1 MTVST
6 LALAQTLTDQ
16 LSSQETNIAQLQ
28 QQLATGKVLNQP
40 SDNPAAVTQVLA
52 LSGQASQLTSWQS
65 SADTASS
72 WLGTANQTANSAL
85 DSMQSAQ
92 SLLLQSLNQGAQDP
106 TTYQA
111 LGDQLQG
118 VINNLLSL
126 SNTQYEGRPIFA
138 GTSASPQ
145 AYDTSGNY
153 LGNGDVPTVVIG
165 PGSGA
170 GQTVGLS
177 VPGTTIFGVGAV
189 QRVRHPDRCR
199 HGAELGS
206 ADVGQPQRGPE
217 RVEREHL
224 DGAASECRAGGFL
237 AASGEHVV
245 GSHDPD
251 RQRAG
256 RPGQSRGREYCDGH
270 DATRFGDDQL
280 PGGPVGG
287 VAGHPRDPGEVRR
300 TVRLHR

>member
-6 LALAQTLTDQ
+6 LALAQTLTGQ
-16 LSSQETNIAQLQ
+16 LSSQETSIAQLQ

-52 LSGQASQLTSWQS
+52 LSGQASQLTSWQTN
-65 SADTASS
+65 ADTASS
-72 WLGTANQTANSAL
+72 WLGTANQTANSVL

-106 TTYQA
+106 TTYEA

-118 VINNLLSL
+118 VMDNLLSL

-145 AYDTSGNY
+145 AYDPSGNY

-177 VPGTTIFGVGAV
+177 VPGTTMFGVGAANVFATLSAAVTALSSGTPTSANLSAALTALNANISTAQQASAVLGDSSQEVASASSSLTTQIASV
-189 QRVRHPDRCR
+189 QSDQ
-199 HGAELGS
+199 
-206 ADVGQPQRGPE
+206 ADLQDVNIATVTTQ
-217 RVEREHL
+217 L
-224 DGAASECRAGGFL
+224 DSEMTNYQAALWAASQAIPETLVKF
-237 AASGEHVV
+237 
-245 GSHDPD
+245 
-251 RQRAG
+251 
-256 RPGQSRGREYCDGH
+256 
-270 DATRFGDDQL
+270 
-280 PGGPVGG
+280 
-287 VAGHPRDPGEVRR
+287 VAP
-300 TVRLHR
+300 

>member
-65 SADTASS
+65 NADTASS
-72 WLGTANQTANSAL
+72 WLGTANETANSVL
-85 DSMQSAQ
+85 ESMQSAQ

-106 TTYQA
+106 STYQA
-111 LGDQLQG
+111 LGAQLQG
-118 VINNLLSL
+118 VVSNLLSL

-177 VPGTTIFGVGAV
+177 VPGTTIFGVGAANVFSTLSAAVTALNSGAPTAANLSAALTALNTNISTAQQASAVLGDSSQQVAGTSSALTTQVASV
-189 QRVRHPDRCR
+189 QSDQ
-199 HGAELGS
+199 ANLE
-206 ADVGQPQRGPE
+206 DVNIATVTTQ
-217 RVEREHL
+217 L
-224 DGAASECRAGGFL
+224 DSEMTNYQAALWAASQAIPETLVKF
-237 AASGEHVV
+237 
-245 GSHDPD
+245 
-251 RQRAG
+251 
-256 RPGQSRGREYCDGH
+256 
-270 DATRFGDDQL
+270 
-280 PGGPVGG
+280 
-287 VAGHPRDPGEVRR
+287 VAP
-300 TVRLHR
+300 

>member
-1 MTVST
+1 VTVST
-6 LALAQTLTDQ
+6 LALAQTLTGQ

-28 QQLATGKVLNQP
+28 QQLATGKSLNQP

-52 LSGQASQLTSWQS
+52 LSGQASQLTSWQTN
-65 SADTASS
+65 ADTASS

-85 DSMQSAQ
+85 ESMQSAQ

-106 TTYQA
+106 TTYEA

-118 VINNLLSL
+118 VISNLLSL

-177 VPGTTIFGVGAV
+177 VPGTTIFGVGAANVFATLSAAVTALSSGTPTSANLSAALTALNANISTAQQASAVLGDSSQEVASASSSLTTQIASV
-189 QRVRHPDRCR
+189 QSDQ
-199 HGAELGS
+199 ADLG
-206 ADVGQPQRGPE
+206 DVNIATVTTQ
-217 RVEREHL
+217 L
-224 DGAASECRAGGFL
+224 DSEMTNYQAALWAASQAIPETLVKF
-237 AASGEHVV
+237 
-245 GSHDPD
+245 
-251 RQRAG
+251 
-256 RPGQSRGREYCDGH
+256 
-270 DATRFGDDQL
+270 
-280 PGGPVGG
+280 
-287 VAGHPRDPGEVRR
+287 VAP
-300 TVRLHR
+300 

>member
-1 MTVST
+1 VTVST
-6 LALAQTLTDQ
+6 LALAQTLTGQ
-16 LSSQETNIAQLQ
+16 LSSQETSIAQLQ
-28 QQLATGKVLNQP
+28 QQLATGKSLNQP

-52 LSGQASQLTSWQS
+52 LSGQASQLTSWQTN
-65 SADTASS
+65 ADTASS

-85 DSMQSAQ
+85 ESMQSAQ

-106 TTYQA
+106 TTYEA

-177 VPGTTIFGVGAV
+177 VPGTSIFGVGAANVFATLTAAVTALSSGAPTSANLSAALTALNANIATAQQASAVLGDSSQEVASASSSLTTQIASV
-189 QRVRHPDRCR
+189 QSDQ
-199 HGAELGS
+199 
-206 ADVGQPQRGPE
+206 ADLEDVNIATVTTQ
-217 RVEREHL
+217 L
-224 DGAASECRAGGFL
+224 DSEMTNYQAALWAASQAIPETLVKF
-237 AASGEHVV
+237 
-245 GSHDPD
+245 
-251 RQRAG
+251 
-256 RPGQSRGREYCDGH
+256 
-270 DATRFGDDQL
+270 
-280 PGGPVGG
+280 
-287 VAGHPRDPGEVRR
+287 VAP
-300 TVRLHR
+300 

>member
-16 LSSQETNIAQLQ
+16 LSSQETSIAQLQ

-52 LSGQASQLTSWQS
+52 LSGQASQLTSWQTN
-65 SADTASS
+65 ADTASS
-72 WLGTANQTANSAL
+72 WLGTANETANSAL
-85 DSMQSAQ
+85 ESMQSAQ

-106 TTYQA
+106 TTYEA

-145 AYDTSGNY
+145 AYDTAGNY

-165 PGSGA
+165 PGAGA

-177 VPGTTIFGVGAV
+177 VPGTTMFGVGASNVFATLNAAVTALSSGTPTSANLSAALSALTANISTAQQASAVLGDSSQEVASTSSSLTTQVASV
-189 QRVRHPDRCR
+189 QSDQ
-199 HGAELGS
+199 ANLE
-206 ADVGQPQRGPE
+206 DVNIATVTTQ
-217 RVEREHL
+217 L
-224 DGAASECRAGGFL
+224 DSEMTNYQAALWAASQAIPETLVKF
-237 AASGEHVV
+237 
-245 GSHDPD
+245 
-251 RQRAG
+251 
-256 RPGQSRGREYCDGH
+256 
-270 DATRFGDDQL
+270 
-280 PGGPVGG
+280 
-287 VAGHPRDPGEVRR
+287 VAP
-300 TVRLHR
+300 

>member
-1 MTVST
+1 VTVST

-28 QQLATGKVLNQP
+28 QQLATGKSLNQP

-65 SADTASS
+65 NTDTASS
-72 WLGTANQTANSAL
+72 WLGTANQTANSVL

-118 VINNLLSL
+118 VISNLLSL

-177 VPGTTIFGVGAV
+177 VPGTTIFGVGAANVFATLTAAATALSSGTPTSANLSAALTALNANISTAQQASAVLGDSSQQVASTSSALTTQIASV
-189 QRVRHPDRCR
+189 QSDQ
-199 HGAELGS
+199 
-206 ADVGQPQRGPE
+206 ADLQDVNIATVTTQ
-217 RVEREHL
+217 L
-224 DGAASECRAGGFL
+224 DSEMTNYQAALWAASQAIPETLVKF
-237 AASGEHVV
+237 
-245 GSHDPD
+245 
-251 RQRAG
+251 
-256 RPGQSRGREYCDGH
+256 
-270 DATRFGDDQL
+270 
-280 PGGPVGG
+280 
-287 VAGHPRDPGEVRR
+287 VAP
-300 TVRLHR
+300 

>member
-16 LSSQETNIAQLQ
+16 LSSQETSIAQLQ

-65 SADTASS
+65 NADTASS
-72 WLGTANQTANSAL
+72 WLGTANETANSVL
-85 DSMQSAQ
+85 ESMQSAQ
-92 SLLLQSLNQGAQDP
+92 SLLLQGLNQGAQDP
-106 TTYQA
+106 STYEA

-145 AYDTSGNY
+145 AYDTAGNY
-153 LGNGDVPTVVIG
+153 LGNEDTPTVVIG

-177 VPGTTIFGVGAV
+177 VSGTTMFGAGASNVFATLTAAATALSSGAPTSANLSAALSALTTNISTAQQASAVLGDSSQEVASTTAALTTQVASV
-189 QRVRHPDRCR
+189 QSDQ
-199 HGAELGS
+199 
-206 ADVGQPQRGPE
+206 ADLEDVNIATVTTQ
-217 RVEREHL
+217 L
-224 DGAASECRAGGFL
+224 DSEMTNYQAALWAASQAIPETLVKF
-237 AASGEHVV
+237 
-245 GSHDPD
+245 
-251 RQRAG
+251 
-256 RPGQSRGREYCDGH
+256 
-270 DATRFGDDQL
+270 
-280 PGGPVGG
+280 
-287 VAGHPRDPGEVRR
+287 VAP
-300 TVRLHR
+300 

>member
-1 MTVST
+1 VTVST
-6 LALAQTLTDQ
+6 LALAQTLTGQ
-16 LSSQETNIAQLQ
+16 LSSQETSIAQLQ

-52 LSGQASQLTSWQS
+52 LSGQASQLTSWQTN
-65 SADTASS
+65 ADTASS
-72 WLGTANQTANSAL
+72 WLGTANETANSAL
-85 DSMQSAQ
+85 ESMQSAQ

-111 LGDQLQG
+111 LGAQLQG
-118 VINNLLSL
+118 VVSNLLSL

-177 VPGTTIFGVGAV
+177 VPGTTIFGVGAANVFSTLSAAVTALNSGAPTAANLSAALTALNANISTAQQASAVLGDSSQQVASTSSALTTQVASV
-189 QRVRHPDRCR
+189 QSDQ
-199 HGAELGS
+199 ANLE
-206 ADVGQPQRGPE
+206 DVNIATVTTQ
-217 RVEREHL
+217 L
-224 DGAASECRAGGFL
+224 DSEMTNYQAALWAASQAIPETLVKF
-237 AASGEHVV
+237 
-245 GSHDPD
+245 
-251 RQRAG
+251 
-256 RPGQSRGREYCDGH
+256 
-270 DATRFGDDQL
+270 
-280 PGGPVGG
+280 
-287 VAGHPRDPGEVRR
+287 VAP
-300 TVRLHR
+300 

>member
-1 MTVST
+1 VTVST
-6 LALAQTLTDQ
+6 LALAQTLTGQ
-16 LSSQETNIAQLQ
+16 LSSQETSIAQLQ

-52 LSGQASQLTSWQS
+52 LSGQASQLTSWQTN
-65 SADTASS
+65 ADTASS
-72 WLGTANQTANSAL
+72 WLGTANETANSAL
-85 DSMQSAQ
+85 ESMQSAQ

-111 LGDQLQG
+111 LGAQLQG
-118 VINNLLSL
+118 VVSNLLSL

-177 VPGTTIFGVGAV
+177 VPGTTIFGVGAANVFSTLSAAVTALNSGAPTAANLSAALTALNANISTAQQASAVLGDSSQQVASTSSALTTQVASV
-189 QRVRHPDRCR
+189 QSDQANR
-199 HGAELGS
+199 E
-206 ADVGQPQRGPE
+206 DVNIATVTTQ
-217 RVEREHL
+217 L
-224 DGAASECRAGGFL
+224 DSEMTNYQAALWAASQAIPETLVKF
-237 AASGEHVV
+237 
-245 GSHDPD
+245 
-251 RQRAG
+251 
-256 RPGQSRGREYCDGH
+256 
-270 DATRFGDDQL
+270 
-280 PGGPVGG
+280 
-287 VAGHPRDPGEVRR
+287 VAP
-300 TVRLHR
+300 

>member
-6 LALAQTLTDQ
+6 LALAQTLTGQ
-16 LSSQETNIAQLQ
+16 LSSQETSIAQLQ

-52 LSGQASQLTSWQS
+52 LSGQASQLTSWQTN
-65 SADTASS
+65 ADTASS
-72 WLGTANQTANSAL
+72 WLGTANETANSAL
-85 DSMQSAQ
+85 ESMQSAQ

-111 LGDQLQG
+111 LGAQLQG
-118 VINNLLSL
+118 VVSNLLSL

-177 VPGTTIFGVGAV
+177 VPGTTIFGVGAANVFSTLSAAVTALNSGAPTAANLSAALTALNANISTAQQASAVLGDSSQQVASTSSALTTQVASV
-189 QRVRHPDRCR
+189 QSDQ
-199 HGAELGS
+199 ANLE
-206 ADVGQPQRGPE
+206 DVNIATVTTQ
-217 RVEREHL
+217 L
-224 DGAASECRAGGFL
+224 DSEMTNYQAALWAASQAIPETLVKF
-237 AASGEHVV
+237 
-245 GSHDPD
+245 
-251 RQRAG
+251 
-256 RPGQSRGREYCDGH
+256 
-270 DATRFGDDQL
+270 
-280 PGGPVGG
+280 
-287 VAGHPRDPGEVRR
+287 VAP
-300 TVRLHR
+300 

>member
-1 MTVST
+1 VTVST
-6 LALAQTLTDQ
+6 LALAQTLTGQ
-16 LSSQETNIAQLQ
+16 LSSQETSIAQLQ
-28 QQLATGKVLNQP
+28 QQLATGKSLNQP

-52 LSGQASQLTSWQS
+52 LSGQASQLTSWQTN
-65 SADTASS
+65 ADTASS

-85 DSMQSAQ
+85 ESMQSAQ

-106 TTYQA
+106 TTYEA

-118 VINNLLSL
+118 VISNLLSL

-177 VPGTTIFGVGAV
+177 VPGTTIFGVGAANVFATLTAAVTALSSGAPTSASLSAALTALNANISTAQQASAVLGDSSQEVASASSSLTTQIASV
-189 QRVRHPDRCR
+189 QSDQ
-199 HGAELGS
+199 
-206 ADVGQPQRGPE
+206 ADLEDVNIATVTTQ
-217 RVEREHL
+217 L
-224 DGAASECRAGGFL
+224 DSEMTNYQAALWAASQAIPETLVKF
-237 AASGEHVV
+237 
-245 GSHDPD
+245 
-251 RQRAG
+251 
-256 RPGQSRGREYCDGH
+256 
-270 DATRFGDDQL
+270 
-280 PGGPVGG
+280 
-287 VAGHPRDPGEVRR
+287 VAP
-300 TVRLHR
+300 

>member
-1 MTVST
+1 VTVST
-6 LALAQTLTDQ
+6 LALAQTLTGQ
-16 LSSQETNIAQLQ
+16 LSSQETSIAQLQ
-28 QQLATGKVLNQP
+28 QQLATGKSLNQP

-52 LSGQASQLTSWQS
+52 LSGQASQLTSWQTN
-65 SADTASS
+65 ADTASS
-72 WLGTANQTANSAL
+72 WLGTANQTANSVL
-85 DSMQSAQ
+85 ESMQSAQ

-106 TTYQA
+106 TTYEA

-177 VPGTTIFGVGAV
+177 VPGTSMFGVGAANVFATLSAAVTALSSGTPTSANLSAALTALNANISTAQQASAVLGDSSQEVASATASLTTQIASV
-189 QRVRHPDRCR
+189 QSDQ
-199 HGAELGS
+199 
-206 ADVGQPQRGPE
+206 ADLEDVNIATVTTQ
-217 RVEREHL
+217 L
-224 DGAASECRAGGFL
+224 DSEMTNYQAALWAASQAIPETLVKF
-237 AASGEHVV
+237 
-245 GSHDPD
+245 
-251 RQRAG
+251 
-256 RPGQSRGREYCDGH
+256 
-270 DATRFGDDQL
+270 
-280 PGGPVGG
+280 
-287 VAGHPRDPGEVRR
+287 VAP
-300 TVRLHR
+300 

>member
-6 LALAQTLTDQ
+6 LALAQTLTGQ
-16 LSSQETNIAQLQ
+16 LSSQETSIAQLQ
-28 QQLATGKVLNQP
+28 QQLATGKSLNQP

-52 LSGQASQLTSWQS
+52 LSGQASQLTSWQTN
-65 SADTASS
+65 ADTASS

-85 DSMQSAQ
+85 ESMQSAQ

-106 TTYQA
+106 TTYEA

-118 VINNLLSL
+118 VISNLLSL

-177 VPGTTIFGVGAV
+177 VPGTTIFGVGAANVFATLTAAVTALSSGAPTSASLSAALTALNANISTAQQASAVLGDSSQEVASASSSLTTQIASV
-189 QRVRHPDRCR
+189 QSDQ
-199 HGAELGS
+199 
-206 ADVGQPQRGPE
+206 ADLEDVNIATVTTQ
-217 RVEREHL
+217 L
-224 DGAASECRAGGFL
+224 DSEMTNYQAALWAASQAIPETLVHFL
-237 AASGEHVV
+237 
-245 GSHDPD
+245 
-251 RQRAG
+251 
-256 RPGQSRGREYCDGH
+256 
-270 DATRFGDDQL
+270 
-280 PGGPVGG
+280 
-287 VAGHPRDPGEVRR
+287 
-300 TVRLHR
+300 